1 MMSGKYKLLMP
12 TIIPQKILG
21 YKGHNFLTQ
30 IYRGSPML
38 SRISF
43 YLQASQV
50 TSIGFWTFISYST
63 GFSFISVF
71 EHNFLIFKMMLHV
84 SNDMP
89 WDGIYLW

>member
-12 TIIPQKILG
+12 TMIPQKILG

-50 TSIGFWTFISYST
+50 TSIGF
-63 GFSFISVF
+63 
-71 EHNFLIFKMMLHV
+71 
-84 SNDMP
+84 
-89 WDGIYLW
+89 